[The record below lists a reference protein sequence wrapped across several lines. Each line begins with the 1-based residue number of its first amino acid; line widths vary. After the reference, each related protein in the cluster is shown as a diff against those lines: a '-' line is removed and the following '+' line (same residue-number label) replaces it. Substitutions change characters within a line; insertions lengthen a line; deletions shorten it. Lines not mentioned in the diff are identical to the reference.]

1 MVLPWILSCP
11 ALLLHK
17 GFSFCAS
24 DFSSGRLLLLSL
36 YIHKAHVGR
45 IPYFSCL
52 DMRQVLCPWSLGVG
66 FSQHPCSSS
75 INPGS
80 ETQAGFVLLP
90 QVTLARVIHFVQSPV
105 HKCSCSFRVM
115 AESHC
120 LSIKSLGWV
129 LDCLSLLQRWIT
141 SASCQWTVWGSW
153 VSCYTPIEKHLPCNI
168 WEMSRTQPV
177 CVSAFQQEQ
186 AMLCGLHGLKWRG
199 YLTLKFR
206 QVLCAWTIQGLWL
219 KCASLLKY
227 FLLIFS
233 RGSGEQCDEWCR
245 LFLYLGLPG
254 ILNCHSRPWRE
265 VRVSFL

>member
-1 MVLPWILSCP
+1 MSLILGSWILS
-11 ALLLHK
+11 ASLLFFHQSRVWNA
-17 GFSFCAS
+17 GRFC
-24 DFSSGRLLLLSL
+24 DPPSSGPSKSDSL
-36 YIHKAHVGR
+36 CVESWA
-45 IPYFSCL
+45 
-52 DMRQVLCPWSLGVG
+52 
-66 FSQHPCSSS
+66 
-75 INPGS
+75 
-80 ETQAGFVLLP
+80 
-90 QVTLARVIHFVQSPV
+90 
-105 HKCSCSFRVM
+105 KCSCSFRVM

-153 VSCYTPIEKHLPCNI
+153 VSCYTPIDKHLPCNI

-177 CVSAFQQEQ
+177 CVSIFQQEQ

-227 FLLIFS
+227 FLLICS

-245 LFLYLGLPG
+245 L
-254 ILNCHSRPWRE
+254 I
-265 VRVSFL
+265 